1 AQILQTMKKYI
12 LLFLFT
18 SSAAFVMAQGSLT
31 VTTSQTNASVCT
43 APCNGTATVSNV
55 TGGTP
60 PYSYYWGTSPA
71 QQTQTATGLCPG
83 TYTVGVYDSTSPIP
97 SYGSAQVT
105 ITCIQGIEEYLLNN
119 YVEVYPNPASSVI
132 TVSVSYPNGG
142 EVREAAIINAIG
154 EKVIS
159 KSFSSSVKFSGTVDV
174 SSLAA
179 GTYFIELKDAK
190 NMYRTKFVKQ

>member
-1 AQILQTMKKYI
+1 MKKA
-12 LLFLFT
+12 LLFSLLV
-18 SSAAFVMAQGSLT
+18 SAGAHVFAQGSLT

-83 TYTVGVYDSTSPIP
+83 TYTVGVYDSTTPFP
-97 SYGSAQVT
+97 FVGSAQVT

-119 YVEVYPNPASSVI
+119 YVEVYPNPASTGI
-132 TVSVSYPNGG
+132 TVAVSFPNGG
-142 EVREAAIINAIG
+142 TVQEVSIINALG
-154 EKVIS
+154 EKVITQ
-159 KSFSSSVKFSGTVDV
+159 KFSATVKFSNTVDV
-174 SSLAA
+174 QSLAA
-179 GTYFIELKDAK
+179 GNYFIELKDEK
-190 NMYRTKFVKQ
+190 NTYRTKFVKQ